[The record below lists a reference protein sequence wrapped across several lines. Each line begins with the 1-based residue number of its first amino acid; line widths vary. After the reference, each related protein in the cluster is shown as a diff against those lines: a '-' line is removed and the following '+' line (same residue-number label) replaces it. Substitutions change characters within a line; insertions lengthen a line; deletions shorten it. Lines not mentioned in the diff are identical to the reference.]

1 MLLLHTKIGFFVREP
16 FEKSTNPISH
26 QKKTTTNAITAL
38 IKKTILRVQSKFDI
52 LGRLDVSEMVV
63 SMTGFGRSKTESDRL
78 AVTVEVKT
86 VNHRFCEFHI
96 RMPRQLLKTE
106 EKIKKKLGEHI
117 KRGRVEVFVTL
128 EGEGIVN
135 RSVHIDWQ
143 ALDEYV
149 HHISE
154 IKNRYGVTGE
164 IKLQDLVNREEI
176 IHIEEK
182 ETENEELEQ
191 LVLAAIENAGD
202 QLIQMRIQEG
212 AALEKDVSHHIQQ
225 LEGHALRVK
234 QFAPEVVEQYNE
246 RLSKK
251 MTDFLAGQVDED
263 RILTEVAFFADKA
276 DISEEITRLESHVS
290 QFFRI
295 LNEKQPLGRK
305 LDFLLQ
311 EMNREVNTI
320 GSKANDSRIAR
331 EVVEMKSLLEK
342 VKEQVQNIE

>member
-1 MLLLHTKIGFFVREP
+1 
-16 FEKSTNPISH
+16 
-26 QKKTTTNAITAL
+26 
-38 IKKTILRVQSKFDI
+38 
-52 LGRLDVSEMVV
+52 MVV
-63 SMTGFGRSKTESDRL
+63 SMTGFGRSKAESERFS
-78 AVTVEVKT
+78 VTVEVKT

-128 EGEGIVN
+128 EGEGIVS

-143 ALDEYV
+143 ALDELV

-154 IKNRYGVTGE
+154 IKTRYGITGE
-164 IKLQDLVNREEI
+164 IELSDLVNRDEI

-182 ETENEELEQ
+182 ETENEELEL
-191 LVLAAIENAGD
+191 LVLSAIQEARTH
-202 QLIQMRIQEG
+202 LIQMRLLEG
-212 AALEKDVSHHIQQ
+212 AALERDVSQNIQQ
-225 LEGHALRVK
+225 LKGNLSNVK
-234 QFAPEVVEQYNE
+234 QFAPDVVEHYRD
-246 RLSKK
+246 RLKKK
-251 MTDFLAGQVDED
+251 MADFLDGQAEED
-263 RILTEVAFFADKA
+263 RMLTEVAFFADKA
-276 DISEEITRLESHVS
+276 DISEEIIRLESHVG
-290 QFFRI
+290 QFTEI
-295 LNEKQPLGRK
+295 MKTNEPLGRK

>member
-1 MLLLHTKIGFFVREP
+1 
-16 FEKSTNPISH
+16 
-26 QKKTTTNAITAL
+26 
-38 IKKTILRVQSKFDI
+38 
-52 LGRLDVSEMVV
+52 MVV
-63 SMTGFGRSKTESDRL
+63 SMTGFGRSRTETNGFG
-78 AVTVEVKT
+78 VTVEVKT

-106 EKIKKKLGEHI
+106 EKIKKKLGEQI

-143 ALDEYV
+143 ALDEFV
-149 HHISE
+149 QRMAE
-154 IKNRYGVTGE
+154 IKNKYGVSGE
-164 IKLQDLVNREEI
+164 IQLQDLLSRKEMVM
-176 IHIEEK
+176 IEEK
-182 ETENEELEQ
+182 EAENGELER
-191 LVLAAIENAGD
+191 LVLLAVEEAAD

-212 AALEKDVSHHIQQ
+212 FALEIDVRDKI
-225 LEGHALRVK
+225 LLLHAHLQSVK
-234 QFAPEVVEQYNE
+234 LLAPEVVQSYKD
-246 RLSKK
+246 RLTKK
-251 MTDFLAGQVDED
+251 IIEFGAAQASED
-263 RILTEVAFFADKA
+263 RILTEVAYFADKA
-276 DISEEITRLESHVS
+276 DISEEITRLESHTS
-290 QFFRI
+290 QFLEI
-295 LNEKQPLGRK
+295 LEIAEPLGRK

>member
-1 MLLLHTKIGFFVREP
+1 
-16 FEKSTNPISH
+16 
-26 QKKTTTNAITAL
+26 
-38 IKKTILRVQSKFDI
+38 
-52 LGRLDVSEMVV
+52 MVV
-63 SMTGFGRSKTESDRL
+63 SMTGFGRSKAESERFS
-78 AVTVEVKT
+78 VTVEVKT

-128 EGEGIVN
+128 EGEGAVS

-143 ALDEYV
+143 ALDEFV

-154 IKNRYGVTGE
+154 IKNRYGITGE
-164 IKLQDLVNREEI
+164 VELRELVNREEI

-182 ETENEELEQ
+182 ETENDELER
-191 LVLAAIENAGD
+191 LVLAAVEEAGS
-202 QLIQMRIQEG
+202 QLVQMRKLEG
-212 AALEKDVSHHIQQ
+212 AALESDVSKHIG
-225 LEGHALRVK
+225 LLKGYIGSVK
-234 QFAPEVVEQYNE
+234 KFAPDVVEQYRD
-246 RLSKK
+246 RLKKK
-251 MTDFLAGQVDED
+251 MAEFLAGQADED

-276 DISEEITRLESHVS
+276 DISEEVTRLESHVS
-290 QFFRI
+290 QFSEI
-295 LNEKQPLGRK
+295 MKASEPLGSK

-320 GSKANDSRIAR
+320 GSKANDSRIAK

-342 VKEQVQNIE
+342 LKEQVQNIE

>member
-1 MLLLHTKIGFFVREP
+1 
-16 FEKSTNPISH
+16 
-26 QKKTTTNAITAL
+26 
-38 IKKTILRVQSKFDI
+38 
-52 LGRLDVSEMVV
+52 MVV
-63 SMTGFGRSKTESDRL
+63 SMTGFGRSRADSERFS
-78 AVTVEVKT
+78 VNVEVKT

-128 EGEGIVN
+128 EGEGIVS

-143 ALDEYV
+143 ALDELV

-154 IKNRYGVTGE
+154 IKNRYGITGE
-164 IKLQDLVNREEI
+164 IELRDLVNRDEI

-191 LVLAAIENAGD
+191 LVLAAIQDAGN
-202 QLIQMRIQEG
+202 QLVQMRLLEG
-212 AALEKDVSHHIQQ
+212 TALESDVSQNIQQ
-225 LEGHALRVK
+225 LKGNLSKVK
-234 QFAPEVVEQYNE
+234 QFAPDVVEQYRD
-246 RLSKK
+246 RLNKK
-251 MTDFLAGQVDED
+251 MADFLDGQADED

-276 DISEEITRLESHVS
+276 DISEEITRLESHVV
-290 QFFRI
+290 QFTEI
-295 LNEKQPLGRK
+295 MKSNEPLGRK

>member
-1 MLLLHTKIGFFVREP
+1 
-16 FEKSTNPISH
+16 
-26 QKKTTTNAITAL
+26 
-38 IKKTILRVQSKFDI
+38 
-52 LGRLDVSEMVV
+52 MVV
-63 SMTGFGRSKTESDRL
+63 SMTGFGRSKAESERFS
-78 AVTVEVKT
+78 VTVEVKT

-128 EGEGIVN
+128 EGEGVVS

-143 ALDEYV
+143 ALDEFV

-154 IKNRYGVTGE
+154 IKNRYGITGE
-164 IKLQDLVNREEI
+164 VELRDLLNREEI

-182 ETENEELEQ
+182 ETGNEELER
-191 LVLAAIENAGD
+191 LVLAAIEEAGS
-202 QLIQMRIQEG
+202 QLVQMRKLEG
-212 AALEKDVSHHIQQ
+212 EALEIDVSHHIG
-225 LEGHALRVK
+225 LLKENIASVK
-234 QFAPEVVEQYNE
+234 KFAPDVVEQYRG
-246 RLSKK
+246 RLNKK
-251 MTDFLAGQVDED
+251 MNEFLAGQADED

-276 DISEEITRLESHVS
+276 DISEEVTRLESHVS
-290 QFFRI
+290 QFLEI
-295 LNEKQPLGRK
+295 MKANEPLGRK

-320 GSKANDSRIAR
+320 GSKANDSRIAK

-342 VKEQVQNIE
+342 IKEQVQNIE

>member
-1 MLLLHTKIGFFVREP
+1 
-16 FEKSTNPISH
+16 
-26 QKKTTTNAITAL
+26 
-38 IKKTILRVQSKFDI
+38 
-52 LGRLDVSEMVV
+52 MVV
-63 SMTGFGRSKTESDRL
+63 SMTGFGRSKTEADRFS
-78 AVTVEVKT
+78 VNVEVKT

-96 RMPRQLLKTE
+96 RMPRQLLKIE
-106 EKIKKKLGEHI
+106 DKIKKKLGEQI

-143 ALDEYV
+143 AMDEYV
-149 HHISE
+149 QHIAE

-164 IKLQDLVNREEI
+164 IGLQDLLHREEI
-176 IHIEEK
+176 ILFEEK
-182 ETENEELEQ
+182 ETENDLLESLVLSAAEEAADQ
-191 LVLAAIENAGD
+191 LVK
-202 QLIQMRIQEG
+202 MRIQEG
-212 AALEKDVSHHIQQ
+212 VALEMDVSENIQ
-225 LEGHALRVK
+225 LLKTHLHSVK
-234 QFAPEVVEQYNE
+234 LCAPDVVQQYRD
-246 RLSKK
+246 RLTKK
-251 MTDFLAGQVDED
+251 MAELVAVQAGED

-276 DISEEITRLESHVS
+276 DINEEITRLESHIS
-290 QFFRI
+290 QFLQI
-295 LNEKQPLGRK
+295 LSVDEPLGRK

>member
-1 MLLLHTKIGFFVREP
+1 MNKPVP
-16 FEKSTNPISH
+16 
-26 QKKTTTNAITAL
+26 
-38 IKKTILRVQSKFDI
+38 RVYRKLDF
-52 LGRLDVSEMVV
+52 LERMDVSEMVV
-63 SMTGFGRSKTESDRL
+63 SMTGFGRSRAESERFS
-78 AVTVEVKT
+78 VTVEVKT

-128 EGEGIVN
+128 EGEGIVS
-135 RSVHIDWQ
+135 RSVHIDWK
-143 ALDEYV
+143 ALDELV

-154 IKNRYGVTGE
+154 IKNRYSITGE
-164 IKLQDLVNREEI
+164 IELRDIVSREEI
-176 IHIEEK
+176 IHIEEI
-182 ETENEELEQ
+182 EAENEELELLVLSAVEDAGSQ
-191 LVLAAIENAGD
+191 LV
-202 QLIQMRIQEG
+202 QMRRLEG
-212 AALEKDVSHHIQQ
+212 SALEKDVLQHIEQ
-225 LEGHALRVK
+225 LKENISSVNKL
-234 QFAPEVVEQYNE
+234 APNVVEQYRE
-246 RLSKK
+246 RLHKK
-251 MTDFLAGQVDED
+251 MAEFMDNQTDED

-276 DISEEITRLESHVS
+276 DISEEIARLESHVS
-290 QFFRI
+290 QFKDI
-295 LNEKQPLGRK
+295 VKTNEPLGRK

>member
-1 MLLLHTKIGFFVREP
+1 
-16 FEKSTNPISH
+16 
-26 QKKTTTNAITAL
+26 
-38 IKKTILRVQSKFDI
+38 
-52 LGRLDVSEMVV
+52 MVV
-63 SMTGFGRSKTESDRL
+63 SMTGFGRSKADSERFS
-78 AVTVEVKT
+78 VNVEVKT

-128 EGEGIVN
+128 EGEGIVS

-143 ALDEYV
+143 ALDELV

-154 IKNRYGVTGE
+154 IKNRYGITGE
-164 IKLQDLVNREEI
+164 IELRDLVNRDEI

-191 LVLAAIENAGD
+191 LVLAAIQDAGT
-202 QLIQMRIQEG
+202 QLVQMRLLEG
-212 AALEKDVSHHIQQ
+212 RALESDVSQNIQQ
-225 LEGHALRVK
+225 LKGNLSKVK
-234 QFAPEVVEQYNE
+234 QFAPDVVEQYRD
-246 RLSKK
+246 RLNKK
-251 MTDFLAGQVDED
+251 MADFLDGQADES

-276 DISEEITRLESHVS
+276 DISEEITRLESHVI
-290 QFFRI
+290 QFTEI
-295 LNEKQPLGRK
+295 MKANEPLGRK

>member
-1 MLLLHTKIGFFVREP
+1 
-16 FEKSTNPISH
+16 
-26 QKKTTTNAITAL
+26 
-38 IKKTILRVQSKFDI
+38 
-52 LGRLDVSEMVV
+52 MVV
-63 SMTGFGRSKTESDRL
+63 SMTGFGRSKAESERFS
-78 AVTVEVKT
+78 VTVEVKT

-128 EGEGIVN
+128 EGEGVVS

-143 ALDEYV
+143 ALDEFV

-154 IKNRYGVTGE
+154 IKNRYGITGE
-164 IKLQDLVNREEI
+164 VELRDLLNREEI

-182 ETENEELEQ
+182 ETGNEELER
-191 LVLAAIENAGD
+191 LVLAAIEEAGS
-202 QLIQMRIQEG
+202 QLVQMRKLEG
-212 AALEKDVSHHIQQ
+212 EALEIDVSHHIG
-225 LEGHALRVK
+225 LLKENIASVK
-234 QFAPEVVEQYNE
+234 KFAPDVVEQYRG
-246 RLSKK
+246 RLNKK
-251 MTDFLAGQVDED
+251 MTEFLAGQADED

-276 DISEEITRLESHVS
+276 DISEEVTRLESHVS
-290 QFFRI
+290 QFLEI
-295 LNEKQPLGRK
+295 MKANEPLGRK

-320 GSKANDSRIAR
+320 GSKANDSRIAK

-342 VKEQVQNIE
+342 IKEQVQNIE

>member
-1 MLLLHTKIGFFVREP
+1 
-16 FEKSTNPISH
+16 
-26 QKKTTTNAITAL
+26 
-38 IKKTILRVQSKFDI
+38 
-52 LGRLDVSEMVV
+52 MVV
-63 SMTGFGRSKTESDRL
+63 SMTGFGRSRTETNSFG
-78 AVTVEVKT
+78 VTVEVKT

-106 EKIKKKLGEHI
+106 EKIKKKLGEQI

-135 RSVHIDWQ
+135 RSIHIDWQ

-149 HHISE
+149 QRVAE
-154 IKNRYGVTGE
+154 IKNKYGVSGE
-164 IKLQDLVNREEI
+164 IRLQDLLSREEMV
-176 IHIEEK
+176 HVE
-182 ETENEELEQ
+182 ENEAENGELER
-191 LVLAAIENAGD
+191 LVLLAVEEAAD

-212 AALEKDVSHHIQQ
+212 FALEKDVRDHILLIHTHLQS
-225 LEGHALRVK
+225 VK
-234 QFAPEVVEQYNE
+234 QLAPEVVQFYKD

-251 MTDFLAGQVDED
+251 ILEFAAAQASED

-276 DISEEITRLESHVS
+276 DISEEITRLESHTS
-290 QFFRI
+290 QFLEI
-295 LNEKQPLGRK
+295 LEIAEPLGRK

>member
-1 MLLLHTKIGFFVREP
+1 
-16 FEKSTNPISH
+16 
-26 QKKTTTNAITAL
+26 
-38 IKKTILRVQSKFDI
+38 
-52 LGRLDVSEMVV
+52 MVV
-63 SMTGFGRSKTESDRL
+63 SMTGFGRSKAESERFS
-78 AVTVEVKT
+78 VTVEVKT

-128 EGEGIVN
+128 EGEGIVS

-143 ALDEYV
+143 ALDELV

-154 IKNRYGVTGE
+154 IKTRYGITGE
-164 IKLQDLVNREEI
+164 IELSDLVNRDEI

-182 ETENEELEQ
+182 ETENEELEL
-191 LVLAAIENAGD
+191 LVLSAIQEAGT
-202 QLIQMRIQEG
+202 QLIQMRLLEG
-212 AALEKDVSHHIQQ
+212 AALERDVSQNIQQ
-225 LEGHALRVK
+225 LKGNLSNVK
-234 QFAPEVVEQYNE
+234 QFAPDVVEHYRD
-246 RLSKK
+246 RLKKK
-251 MTDFLAGQVDED
+251 MADFLDGQAEED
-263 RILTEVAFFADKA
+263 RMLTEVAFFADKA
-276 DISEEITRLESHVS
+276 DISEEIIRLESHVG
-290 QFFRI
+290 QFTEI
-295 LNEKQPLGRK
+295 MKTNEPLGRK

>member
-1 MLLLHTKIGFFVREP
+1 
-16 FEKSTNPISH
+16 
-26 QKKTTTNAITAL
+26 
-38 IKKTILRVQSKFDI
+38 
-52 LGRLDVSEMVV
+52 MVV
-63 SMTGFGRSKTESDRL
+63 SMTGFGRSKAESITFS
-78 AVTVEVKT
+78 VTVEVKT

-128 EGEGIVN
+128 EGEGIVS

-143 ALDEYV
+143 ALDELV

-154 IKNRYGVTGE
+154 IKTRYGIPGE
-164 IKLQDLVNREEI
+164 IELSDLVNRDEI
-176 IHIEEK
+176 IHIEEN
-182 ETENEELEQ
+182 ETENEELEK
-191 LVLAAIENAGD
+191 LVLAAVHDAAD
-202 QLIQMRIQEG
+202 QLVQMRKLEG
-212 AALEKDVSHHIQQ
+212 AALERDVSQNI
-225 LEGHALRVK
+225 LLLKSNLSNVK
-234 QFAPEVVEQYNE
+234 QYAPDVVEQYRD
-246 RLSKK
+246 RLKKK
-251 MTDFLAGQVDED
+251 MADFLDSQADED

-276 DISEEITRLESHVS
+276 DISEEITRLESHVI
-290 QFFRI
+290 QFTEI
-295 LNEKQPLGRK
+295 IKANEPLGRK

>member
-1 MLLLHTKIGFFVREP
+1 
-16 FEKSTNPISH
+16 
-26 QKKTTTNAITAL
+26 
-38 IKKTILRVQSKFDI
+38 
-52 LGRLDVSEMVV
+52 MVV
-63 SMTGFGRSKTESDRL
+63 SMTGFGRSKADSERFS
-78 AVTVEVKT
+78 VNVEVKT

-128 EGEGIVN
+128 EGEGIVS

-143 ALDEYV
+143 ALDELV

-154 IKNRYGVTGE
+154 IKNRYGITGE
-164 IKLQDLVNREEI
+164 IELRDLVNRDEI

-191 LVLAAIENAGD
+191 LVLAAIQDAGT
-202 QLIQMRIQEG
+202 QLVQMRLLEG
-212 AALEKDVSHHIQQ
+212 KVLESDVSQNIQQ
-225 LEGHALRVK
+225 LKGNLSKVK
-234 QFAPEVVEQYNE
+234 QFAPDVVEQYRD
-246 RLSKK
+246 RLNKK
-251 MTDFLAGQVDED
+251 MADFLDGQADES

-276 DISEEITRLESHVS
+276 DISEEITRLESHVI
-290 QFFRI
+290 QFTEI
-295 LNEKQPLGRK
+295 MKANEPLGRK